1 MDKYTLN
8 IGIENHVERI
18 YDNVII
24 PEIKN
29 IIRDYLFNN
38 PDKLN
43 IYIRN
48 NINVIDLIRTISR
61 NLSNEKDIT
70 PKMVLNEII
79 KYVEVEKCH

>member
-1 MDKYTLN
+1 MENYTLN
-8 IGIENHVERI
+8 IGIENQIE
-18 YDNVII
+18 YKYSNVII

-70 PKMVLNEII
+70 PKMVLSEII